1 MGFLETPYREVVDGK
16 LKIEDHPIYLSAEG
30 EDLKRIA
37 QANARVD
44 NSGAFTRDR
53 IKCREQGEFPV
64 LTPSEIE
71 YMDVAPNQIVGVS
84 ASMIPFLENDDAN
97 RALMGSNMQRQA
109 VPLVRPSSP
118 IVGTGLEGKVA
129 RDSRMLINAEGD
141 GVVEYVDAVEV
152 KVRYDRSDDD
162 QLVSFEDSLKS
173 YKLTKFLRTNQG
185 TCINLRPIVRK
196 GDRVTKGQILCD
208 GYATEKGELALGQN
222 LKVAFMPWKGYNF
235 EDAIV
240 ISEKVVREDIF
251 TSLHIEHFELEVRD
265 TKLGEEEL
273 TNDIPNV
280 SEETTR
286 DLDEHGV
293 IRVGAWVKEG
303 DILIGK
309 ITPKGESDPTP
320 EEKLLRAI
328 LEIKQVM

>member
-1 MGFLETPYREVVDGK
+1 MVISP
-16 LKIEDHPIYLSAEG
+16 
-30 EDLKRIA
+30 
-37 QANARVD
+37 
-44 NSGAFTRDR
+44 
-53 IKCREQGEFPV
+53 C
-64 LTPSEIE
+64 LTPEEIE
-71 YMDVAPNQIVGVS
+71 FMDVAPNQIVGVS

-118 IVGTGLEGKVA
+118 VVGTGLEGKVA

-141 GVVEYVDAVEV
+141 GVVEYVDSTEIVI
-152 KVRYDRSDDD
+152 RYDRSEED
-162 QLVSFEDSLKS
+162 QLVSFEDARKRYELI
-173 YKLTKFLRTNQG
+173 KFRRTNQG
-185 TCINLRPIVRK
+185 TCINLRPIVRR
-196 GDRVTKGQILCD
+196 GDRVVKGQILCD

-240 ISEKVVREDIF
+240 LSERVVREDIF
-251 TSLHIEHFELEVRD
+251 TSLHIEHFELDVRD

-280 SEETTR
+280 SEEATK
-286 DLDEHGV
+286 DLDENGI

-328 LEIKQVM
+328 FGDKAGDVKDASLKAPPSTKGIVINKQLFAVLKRIKYKKHRKRNCFLNWKISTRSLPTN